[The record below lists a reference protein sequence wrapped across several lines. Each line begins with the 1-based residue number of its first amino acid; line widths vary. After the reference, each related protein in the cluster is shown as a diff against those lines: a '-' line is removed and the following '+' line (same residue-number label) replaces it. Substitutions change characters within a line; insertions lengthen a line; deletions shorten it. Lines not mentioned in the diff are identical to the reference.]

1 MAISTPAVSRS
12 QAPRFS
18 CPIRSLWPLSSQ
30 PKRKKKLKYANRVGA
45 GISELDAEPPATQP
59 VLVMR
64 MAALTAARAGMTHH
78 DVIRRLRLAV
88 RETQTYRA
96 RWLSSQILIG
106 NGKVRSRW

>member
-12 QAPRFS
+12 HAPRFS

-59 VLVMR
+59 VLVIR
-64 MAALTAARAGMTHH
+64 IAALIAARVGIPHH
-78 DVIRRLRLAV
+78 DVIRRLKLALMAIP
-88 RETQTYRA
+88 TFGA
-96 RWLSSQILIG
+96 RWIASQIPIAT
-106 NGKVRSRW
+106 REISSR